1 MERGNLKRIFVRIII
16 PLMFFAFLTNCAR
29 KDMEDQKFNT
39 LVNEYLEAFYQA
51 SPVWATYVGEHKYD
65 HMLDDYSQEAIQ
77 EEIIRLSLFEERL
90 NDIDTMKLNPTN
102 QADYQILRNGIE
114 DQLLHSEELKP
125 WENSPVMYTYLIG
138 GSINSLISRDF
149 APLKER
155 LSSVASRLK
164 RLPVLVQ
171 QAKDN
176 LKNPPEIQT
185 KTAIR
190 QNLGNISLIKND
202 LSKLLEQA
210 PEMRDTLLEPMD
222 HAVKVL
228 ESFQAYLEQD
238 LLPKSTGDF
247 RLGRELFE
255 KKLKYTLE
263 SDLSPEEI
271 VKRAEQELSQV
282 RQRMFELA
290 QPLYVQMFPG
300 HKQGQTGEQLENQ
313 IIKAVMDSIASHH
326 PTKDELLTVCRQDL
340 KEQEDFV
347 RQKDLVDLTG
357 INPLE
362 VDWEPEFARGVAIAG
377 LDSPGPL
384 DKNQKSFFRVS
395 PVPEDWTEE
404 QTESYLREYNSY
416 MLKELCIH
424 EAMPGH
430 YVQGYYN
437 NKFPSLLRRI
447 FSSGTFVEGWAVYAE
462 RMMIQAGYLND
473 DPRMELTQLKMYLR
487 TIINAIL
494 DYNIHAGY
502 MTQEEAVKFMTE
514 EGFQEQSEAEGKWVR
529 ASLTS
534 TQLSTYFVGFQ
545 EIMDLEKAYRAKAGD
560 KFSQKEF
567 NQKLLSYGSPP
578 VRILREIILSGN
590 SDLEKR

>member
-1 MERGNLKRIFVRIII
+1 
-16 PLMFFAFLTNCAR
+16 
-29 KDMEDQKFNT
+29 MEDQNFNT

-65 HMLDDYSQEAIQ
+65 HMLDDYSQEVIQ
-77 EEIIRLSLFEERL
+77 EEIIRLSLFKQKL
-90 NDIDTMKLNPTN
+90 TYIDTLKLNPTN
-102 QADYQILRNGIE
+102 QADYRILRNAIE

-138 GSINSLISRDF
+138 GSINALISRDF
-149 APLKER
+149 APLKDR

-164 RLPVLVQ
+164 RLPILVQ

-185 KTAIR
+185 KTAIK
-190 QNLGNISLIKND
+190 QNLGNINLIKDD
-202 LSKLLEQA
+202 LAKLLEQA
-210 PEMRDTLLEPMD
+210 PEMKDTLLEPMD
-222 HAVKVL
+222 RAVKVL
-228 ESFQAYLEQD
+228 GSFQAFLEQD
-238 LLPKSTGDF
+238 LLPQSTGDF

-255 KKLKYTLE
+255 KKLKYTLQ

-271 VKRAEQELSQV
+271 VKRAEQELALV

-290 QPLYVQMFPG
+290 QPLHAQMFPG
-300 HKQGQTGEQLENQ
+300 HKHGQTGQQLENQ
-313 IIKAVMDSIASHH
+313 IIKEVLDSIAYDH
-326 PTKDELLTVCRQDL
+326 PAKDELLTVCRQDL
-340 KEQEDFV
+340 KAQEDFV
-347 RQKDLVDLTG
+347 RQMDLVDLTG

-362 VDWEPEFARGVAIAG
+362 VDWEPEFARGIAIAG

-395 PVPEDWTEE
+395 PIPADWTKE
-404 QTESYLREYNSY
+404 QEDSYLREYNSY
-416 MLKELCIH
+416 MLKELCMH

-430 YVQGYYN
+430 YVQGFYN

-447 FSSGTFVEGWAVYAE
+447 FGSGTFVEGWAVYAE
-462 RMMIQAGYLND
+462 RMMIQSGYLNS

-487 TIINAIL
+487 AIINAIL

-502 MTQEEAVKFMTE
+502 MTQEEAVRFMME

-529 ASLTS
+529 AVLTS

-545 EIMDLEKAYRAKAGD
+545 EIMDLEKAYREKVGD

-567 NQKLLSYGSPP
+567 NQKLLSYGAPP
-578 VRILREIILSGN
+578 VGILKEIILSEN
-590 SDLEKR
+590 SSLEKR